1 MHLFS
6 TSALVCSVHIYHIVE
21 AKAEHNPSSK
31 GKPSAWQETRQ
42 GGIIMHVDCHLL
54 IASTQF
60 RSQKMGNDQ
69 ATIAY

>member
-1 MHLFS
+1 VQVEDG
-6 TSALVCSVHIYHIVE
+6 TKE

-31 GKPSAWQETRQ
+31 GKSSAWQVTRQ

-60 RSQKMGNDQ
+60 GSQKRGNDQ